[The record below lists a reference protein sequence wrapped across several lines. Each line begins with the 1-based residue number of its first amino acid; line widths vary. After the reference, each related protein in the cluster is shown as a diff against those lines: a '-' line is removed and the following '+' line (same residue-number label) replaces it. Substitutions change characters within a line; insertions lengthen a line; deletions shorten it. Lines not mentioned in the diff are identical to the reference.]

1 MATSGSNG
9 GYVGIS
15 HVPTKEDL
23 ITSFTSPGTFNRS
36 VPQGDV
42 LVVAGG
48 AGTWE
53 DASGGGAGGVR
64 FTPAHP
70 LPASAVS
77 VTVGAGGT
85 GVPSNPFAP
94 GSGGG
99 SEFTTSPAIQSSGG
113 GSGTNDSGYPG
124 VPGGSGGGATYG
136 PSGASVIFGEGTS
149 GEGNDGGQGYRLAP
163 QYGNRGGG
171 GGKAAAGGNAPSGPD
186 PSPGG
191 VGGAGTDYSPTYGT
205 QYGDSGYFG
214 GGGAGASSRGD
225 TSASGGVGGGGDSIT
240 PSQGQWPLVVGAPG
254 TGGGGGNSPGY
265 SSGPA
270 PDGGVTGGSGAVL
283 VKEANVLQNSG
294 GVWSMQAV
302 FKSVAA
308 GNWSN

>member
-1 MATSGSNG
+1 MAGSGSNG

-15 HVPTKEDL
+15 HVPIKDDL
-23 ITSFTSPGTFNRS
+23 ITSFTSPGTFNRGA
-36 VPQGDV
+36 PQGDV

-53 DASGGGAGGVR
+53 NASGGGAGGVR

-70 LPASAVS
+70 LPASAVP
-77 VTVGAGGT
+77 VTIGAGGT

-94 GSGGG
+94 GNGGG
-99 SEFTTSPAIQSSGG
+99 SIFGTSPAIQCSGG
-113 GSGTNDSGYPG
+113 GAGTNDSSYPG
-124 VPGGSGGGATYG
+124 QPGGSGAGDTYDPSG
-136 PSGASVIFGEGTS
+136 PSTNFGEGTS

-163 QYGNRGGG
+163 QFGNRGGG
-171 GGKAAAGGNAPSGPD
+171 GGKAAVGGNAPSGSD

-191 VGGAGTDYSPTYGT
+191 AGGAGTDYSPTYGT
-205 QYGDSGYFG
+205 QYGDNGYFG
-214 GGGAGASSRGD
+214 GGGAGSASRGD
-225 TSASGGVGGGGDSIT
+225 AGASGGAGGGGDSIT

-254 TGGGGGNSPGY
+254 TGGGAGSAPNY
-265 SSGPA
+265 SSGPH
-270 PDGGVTGGSGAVL
+270 PDGGVTGGGGIVL

-302 FKSVAA
+302 LKNVAA
-308 GNWSN
+308 GVWSN

>member
-1 MATSGSNG
+1 MAGSGSNG

-15 HVPTKEDL
+15 HIPEKGDL
-23 ITSFTSPGTFNRS
+23 ITSFTSPGTFNRGA
-36 VPQGDV
+36 PQGDV
-42 LVVAGG
+42 LVVGGG

-53 DASGGGAGGVR
+53 NASGAGAGGVR

-70 LPASAVS
+70 LPASAVT

-94 GSGGG
+94 GNGGG
-99 SEFTTSPAIQSSGG
+99 SEFATSPAIQCCGG
-113 GSGTNDSGYPG
+113 GAGTNDGNYAG
-124 VPGGSGGGATYG
+124 EPGGSGAGATYG
-136 PSGASVIFGEGTS
+136 PSGAQSTFGEGTS

-163 QYGNRGGG
+163 QFGNRGGG
-171 GGKAAAGGNAPSGPD
+171 GGKAAAGGNAPSGSD

-191 VGGAGTDYSPTYGT
+191 VGGAGDEWISTFGT

-214 GGGAGASSRGD
+214 GGGAGSASRGD
-225 TSASGGVGGGGDSIT
+225 AGNSGGNGGGGDSIT

-254 TGGGGGNSPGY
+254 TGGGAGSAPGY
-265 SSGPA
+265 SSGPS
-270 PDGGVTGGSGAVL
+270 PDGAVTGGGGIVL

-302 FKSVAA
+302 LKSVAA